1 MTPRDGKA
9 RTEPSAP
16 DSTATP
22 DSPTDLTRP
31 SWVYV
36 ARKTTREFSRDRCTD
51 LAAALTYYGVLSLF
65 PAAIA
70 LLSLVGLVGQGP
82 STVKTLTGILQDVG
96 AGSVASTL
104 EPTLMSLSQAPRA
117 GFALVIGLAAA
128 LWSASGYVTSFGRAL
143 NDVYEVQEG
152 RPFWKLR
159 PVMLGVTLVVI
170 VLVALVAVA
179 LVLTGPAAQTVGDAI
194 GLGSTAVTVWNI
206 AKWPVLLLVVVA
218 IVALLY
224 YATPN
229 VKQPRFR
236 WISVGA
242 LFAIIVWILA
252 SVAFG
257 FYVANFSS
265 YNTTY
270 GSLAGVVVFLLWLWI
285 TNLALLFGA
294 ELDAE
299 LERSREL
306 QAGIAAEETI
316 QLPPRDD
323 HGIRKAHEKH
333 QDDIHRGRNL
343 RLSKGDT
350 QNAEHQTVD

>member
-1 MTPRDGKA
+1 M
-9 RTEPSAP
+9 
-16 DSTATP
+16 
-22 DSPTDLTRP
+22 
-31 SWVYV
+31 YV

-159 PVMLGVTLVVI
+159 PVMLVVTLVVI

-179 LVLTGPAAQTVGDAI
+179 LVLTGPAAQAVGDAI

-206 AKWPVLLLVVVA
+206 AKWPVLLLVVVAIVA

-257 FYVANFSS
+257 FSS
-265 YNTTY
+265 RTSPATTRPTDPSPESSSSSS
-270 GSLAGVVVFLLWLWI
+270 GSGSP
-285 TNLALLFGA
+285 T
-294 ELDAE
+294 
-299 LERSREL
+299 SRYSSEPSSTPSSN
-306 QAGIAAEETI
+306 AAVSCKPAS
-316 QLPPRDD
+316 PPKRPSSC
-323 HGIRKAHEKH
+323 HHAMTTASAKRTKSTRTTSTAAAT
-333 QDDIHRGRNL
+333 
-343 RLSKGDT
+343 S
-350 QNAEHQTVD
+350 A